1 MLFQRIHFL
10 STRVTVLFSS
20 VSASRIDHILLRR
33 SPRLLGSANTSRG
46 KHKWLGQLN
55 GQQRTVLATSNR
67 LLVAVSRFSSR
78 AAIVSPVP
86 SRTSHVKKED
96 TSSTTNLCGY

>member
-55 GQQRTVLATSNR
+55 GQQRTVLHLTVF
-67 LLVAVSRFSSR
+67 LLQSLG
-78 AAIVSPVP
+78 SPAGQRSCP
-86 SRTSHVKKED
+86 PCRPEPHT
-96 TSSTTNLCGY
+96 